1 MTAPSAGGVPPSAAP
16 PGFAYGLT
24 LPGGPGSAGVA
35 RAVVRSVLRA
45 HGLDRHAPPA
55 QLAVTELIATAVRL
69 GPGEDVHL
77 FLRHR
82 EGALRLLLWDQHP
95 RHRDPGDEGRCVER
109 RRRSL
114 WLLAAVVDDWGGK
127 WGTVEARPPH
137 RGTKSWVV
145 LPR

>member
-1 MTAPSAGGVPPSAAP
+1 MTATSPGSASPSAAP

-24 LPGGPGSAGVA
+24 LPGVPSSAGVA

-45 HGLDRHAPPA
+45 HGLDRHALPA
-55 QLAVTELIATAVRL
+55 QLAVTELIATTARL

-82 EGALRLLLWDQHP
+82 EDALRLLLWDQHP
-95 RHRDPGDEGRCVER
+95 RHRDPEDEGRCAER

-114 WLLAAVVDDWGGK
+114 WLLAAVVDDWGGE
-127 WGTVEARPPH
+127 WGAVEARPPH